1 MLNSTEHEI
10 FQLIS
15 FKMPTTVG
23 ILTFMSGKNSILGVS
38 GPEKG
43 QISRYFYTYVHLKF
57 HAQLSWAWK
66 KFYSLGARS
75 DKAVDSILSVP
86 VYKLCMA

>member
-1 MLNSTEHEI
+1 MLGTEFQGAMPRGYKTFFMLNSTEHEI

-57 HAQLSWAWK
+57 HAQLS
-66 KFYSLGARS
+66 
-75 DKAVDSILSVP
+75 
-86 VYKLCMA
+86 